1 MLLFWL
7 ARAPLLI
14 QIQGNVKQQ
23 KQPLDKLGDTK
34 GRVQDSPEPDAG
46 KGEKLSDAV

>member
-7 ARAPLLI
+7 TVVPLLI

-23 KQPLDKLGDTK
+23 KQPLDKLDDTK
-34 GRVQDSPEPDAG
+34 GRIQESAESDVG
-46 KGEKLSDAV
+46 KGEKLSDVV

>member
-7 ARAPLLI
+7 TRVPLLI

-23 KQPLDKLGDTK
+23 KQPLDKLDDTK
-34 GRVQDSPEPDAG
+34 SIQESQESGVG
-46 KGEKLSDAV
+46 KVEKLSDAV